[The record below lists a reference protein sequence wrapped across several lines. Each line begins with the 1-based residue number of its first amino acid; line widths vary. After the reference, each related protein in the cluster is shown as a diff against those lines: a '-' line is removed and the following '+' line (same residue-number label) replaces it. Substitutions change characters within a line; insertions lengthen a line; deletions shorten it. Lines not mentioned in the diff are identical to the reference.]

1 MRKKVGFV
9 MVTSALL
16 VGLLSGST
24 LWAQKSE
31 EKERAELAEALKAAK
46 VSLQDGLSASARE
59 GTPIS
64 AKFEVEN
71 GKLQLSVYT
80 MKGERFSEVI
90 VDHTSGRITKTEAI
104 TGGEDLVAAKAQ
116 SEAMSKAK
124 LSLRAATLRAVR
136 ANKGFRA
143 VSAIPTLKE
152 MHPVAE
158 ITLAKGS
165 EFKTVTERLD

>member
-16 VGLLSGST
+16 VGLFSGST
-24 LWAQKSE
+24 LWAQKNE

-46 VSLQDGLSASARE
+46 VSLENGLSASARE

-90 VDHTSGRITKTEAI
+90 VDHTSGKITKTEGI
-104 TGGEDLVAAKAQ
+104 TGGEDLVASKAQ

>member
-9 MVTSALL
+9 MFTSALL

-31 EKERAELAEALKAAK
+31 EKERAELAEALKTAK
-46 VSLQDGLSASARE
+46 VALENGLADSARE

-143 VSAIPTLKE
+143 VSAIPNLKE

-165 EFKTVTERLD
+165 EFKTVRERLD

>member
-9 MVTSALL
+9 MFMSALL
-16 VGLLSGST
+16 AGLLSGST

-46 VSLQDGLSASARE
+46 VALENGLSASARE

-90 VDHTSGRITKTEAI
+90 VDHTSGKITKTEAI

-116 SEAMSKAK
+116 SEAMSKAM

-143 VSAIPTLKE
+143 VSVIPTLKE

-158 ITLAKGS
+158 ITLVKGS